1 MYYKNLIGKTFHDW
15 TVIDI
20 CSESKGST
28 KVLCRC
34 KCGNTKPVDTYTLTH
49 NGSKSCGKCNTYFDD
64 GEYMRCVMKN
74 GTSFIFDKND
84 YVFISE
90 HTWSVAR
97 GYVRTLIHGKS
108 VPLHRL
114 LMKLE
119 RWQQVDHIN
128 HDRTDNR
135 RINLRVAS
143 HAENQRNRGIRSDNT
158 TGFKGVCYVKRDN
171 NYIAYINV
179 DGKRT
184 YLGAFSTAEEAGA
197 AYDRAAEVLHG
208 KFACKNIDCA

>member
-74 GTSFIFDKND
+74 GTSFIFVNCKLKLNIFLINKYYQQCRLHQGMLQTNLPD
-84 YVFISE
+84 YDSPKY
-90 HTWSVAR
+90 
-97 GYVRTLIHGKS
+97 G
-108 VPLHRL
+108 
-114 LMKLE
+114 
-119 RWQQVDHIN
+119 VD
-128 HDRTDNR
+128 
-135 RINLRVAS
+135 
-143 HAENQRNRGIRSDNT
+143 
-158 TGFKGVCYVKRDN
+158 
-171 NYIAYINV
+171 
-179 DGKRT
+179 
-184 YLGAFSTAEEAGA
+184 AG
-197 AYDRAAEVLHG
+197 
-208 KFACKNIDCA
+208 